1 MRVDR
6 FVDAY
11 LSRNFCSTVAG
22 SLMYAETAL
31 RGLSLRPL
39 VMITAALRFGSSVAS
54 VVGIVADWTTGH
66 RDFDS
71 SIASKRSCHRV
82 KSLDGLPS
90 KRGNVNLSSLM
101 FGINSLSDRLYN
113 FP

>member
-31 RGLSLRPL
+31 RGLSL

-54 VVGIVADWTTGH
+54 VVGIVADWATGH